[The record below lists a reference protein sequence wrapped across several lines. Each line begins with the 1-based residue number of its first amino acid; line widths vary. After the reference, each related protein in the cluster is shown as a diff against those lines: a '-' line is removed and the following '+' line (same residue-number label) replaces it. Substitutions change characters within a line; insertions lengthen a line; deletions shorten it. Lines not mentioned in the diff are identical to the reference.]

1 VRRRSGAARASY
13 LPRYTGPVPPADP
26 SPAAVARWLKEAAR
40 SRGFD
45 LAGITTP
52 DPPPHLEV
60 YAAWLRAGRH
70 GEMGYLATERAR
82 AARADPRLLL
92 PECRSILVLG
102 ANYTPQGE
110 PKRAPARVAAY
121 ARGDDYHQVLAARAR
136 TLLDDL
142 RSSFGA
148 GIAGRVYTDTGPLLE
163 RELAQRAGL
172 GWIGRNTCLI
182 HPRLGSMILLVEV
195 LLGIEIPAD
204 EAFAADRC
212 GACRRCLAACPTGCI
227 LPDRTL
233 DATRCISYLT
243 IEGRDAIPDALRGS
257 VGEWLFGCD
266 VCQSVCPWNSRFGQ
280 PTSDPAFAPRVSLAA
295 PDPADWLAL
304 SQQEFSARLRGSPLK
319 RARRDGLARNA
330 AVVAGNLR
338 RRADVS
344 ALAGALLEDPS
355 PIVRAHAAWALG
367 RIGSEP
373 ARHWLRQAHTLELE
387 VDVRTEITAALS

>member
-1 VRRRSGAARASY
+1 VRRPVGAALAFT

-70 GEMGYLATERAR
+70 GEMGYLATERAL
-82 AARADPRLLL
+82 AARADPRRLL
-92 PECRSILVLG
+92 PECRNVLVLG
-102 ANYTPQGE
+102 ANYAPQRE
-110 PKRAPARVAAY
+110 PMQAPARVAAY

-136 TLLDDL
+136 ALLDDL

-195 LLGIEIPAD
+195 LLGIDLPAD
-204 EAFAADRC
+204 EPFAADRC
-212 GACRRCLAACPTGCI
+212 GVCRRCLAACPTGCI

-243 IEGRDAIPDALRGS
+243 IEGRGAIPDALRGS
-257 VGEWLFGCD
+257 VGDWLFGCD
-266 VCQSVCPWNSRFGQ
+266 VCQSVCPWNVRFGQ
-280 PTSDPAFAPRVSLAA
+280 PTSDTAFAPRPGLGA

-319 RARRDGLARNA
+319 RARRDGMARNA

-338 RRADVS
+338 RPADVP
-344 ALAGALLEDPS
+344 ALAVALLEDPS
-355 PIVRAHAAWALG
+355 PTVRAHAAWALG
-367 RIGSEP
+367 CIGNEP
-373 ARHWLRQAHTLELE
+373 ARNWLRQALALE
-387 VDVRTEITAALS
+387 VELDVHAEISAALS